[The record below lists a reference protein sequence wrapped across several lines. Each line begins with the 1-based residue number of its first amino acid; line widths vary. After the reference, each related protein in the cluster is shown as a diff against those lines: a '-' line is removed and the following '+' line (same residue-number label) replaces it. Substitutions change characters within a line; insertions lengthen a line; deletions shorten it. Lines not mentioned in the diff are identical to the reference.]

1 MSDIHTFKLS
11 PKFIE
16 TVLANNFSIPNTNY
30 TNTTIYVG
38 LGIEFNEDTFT
49 FTKEPVSKWYTINQ
63 KPCIFSEPVN
73 GIIRN
78 ASAIEWEKA
87 KVNWTTGSDKINYIG
102 LYYRKET
109 NNLVNTTT
117 YDYELIAVLP
127 LVPAETVLV
136 GEKMVLNPNSI
147 QLKLSNR

>member
-1 MSDIHTFKLS
+1 MSNSYTFKLS

-16 TVLANNFSIPNTNY
+16 TVLANNFGIPNTNY
-30 TNTTIYVG
+30 TDTTIYVG
-38 LGIEFNEDTFT
+38 LGIEFDESTFT
-49 FTKEPVSKWYTINQ
+49 FSKEPVSKWYTINP
-63 KPCIFSEPVN
+63 KPCKFSDPVN

-78 ASAIEWEKA
+78 ASAIEWDKA
-87 KVNWTTGSDKINYIG
+87 KVNWTNGSDKINYIG

-109 NNLVNTTT
+109 NNLVNTIT